1 MRRRVQWR
9 RHQHLYGGSWSND
22 AGVGVEYSDL
32 CRRVLYCCVP
42 AVAKLTKFMTR
53 TTLTGPPSLMA
64 RAPVPAAATCA
75 SIDIPNSD
83 KSTGT
88 GTGVSTITGGTV
100 AVTWSAGALHA
111 RLVRSRA
118 AFAPVCCRR
127 AQPQHPLCSRHDVG
141 ALDFP
146 CSDAGYSGSGAA
158 VCTADSGASTSAFV
172 FAGCS
177 GGWASDASVA
187 VSPLPRSSGNVPE
200 ARDAHPKQTHNP
212 LWRPRCP
219 QLPLVLRSTSRTATG
234 TEGPRSKP
242 RVAPSR

>member
-111 RLVRSRA
+111 RLVRSRSAFRACLLPPRA
-118 AFAPVCCRR
+118 ARASALLTAWRR
-127 AQPQHPLCSRHDVG
+127 SVG
-141 ALDFP
+141 LP
-146 CSDAGYSGSGAA
+146 CSDDGYSGSGDAT
-158 VCTADSGASTSAFV
+158 CTANPGATTSAFV
-172 FAGCS
+172 FAG
-177 GGWASDASVA
+177 ASDG
-187 VSPLPRSSGNVPE
+187 SG
-200 ARDAHPKQTHNP
+200 
-212 LWRPRCP
+212 C
-219 QLPLVLRSTSRTATG
+219 TG
-234 TEGPRSKP
+234 G
-242 RVAPSR
+242 

>member
-42 AVAKLTKFMTR
+42 AVAKLTKFKTR

-127 AQPQHPLCSRHDVG
+127 ARPERPLCSRHGVG
-141 ALDFP
+141 ALDCLAATP
-146 CSDAGYSGSGAA
+146 GIPALATRSARPIAVPRRQRSSSLAAA
-158 VCTADSGASTSAFV
+158 VGRGATLLLL
-172 FAGCS
+172 C
-177 GGWASDASVA
+177 
-187 VSPLPRSSGNVPE
+187 
-200 ARDAHPKQTHNP
+200 
-212 LWRPRCP
+212 PRCHEALAMS
-219 QLPLVLRSTSRTATG
+219 QKLVTLTPNTLTHLFGAPDARSCHL
-234 TEGPRSKP
+234 
-242 RVAPSR
+242 